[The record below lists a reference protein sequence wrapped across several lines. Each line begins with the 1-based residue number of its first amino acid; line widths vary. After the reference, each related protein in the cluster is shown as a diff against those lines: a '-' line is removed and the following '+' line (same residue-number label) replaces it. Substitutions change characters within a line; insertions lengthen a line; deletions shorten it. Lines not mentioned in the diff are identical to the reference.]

1 MIDWYWIPV
10 IVVATLVI
18 GLISL
23 VVGLLLLSLK
33 NWHMFG

>member
-10 IVVATLVI
+10 IVGATLVI